1 LYEDPNLG
9 QAALRAL
16 QNHPPKRRG
25 DDHLHQSKT
34 QTEAGLKV
42 SEIRSQSSDGE
53 RHDVRG
59 TAGRLM
65 SHRLISEV

>member
-25 DDHLHQSKT
+25 DDHLYQSKT
-34 QTEAGLKV
+34 QTEAGLETGV
-42 SEIRSQSSDGE
+42 NQT
-53 RHDVRG
+53 RG
-59 TAGRLM
+59 T
-65 SHRLISEV
+65 HRWR